1 MVTAK
6 LEGFTVAVTA
16 HRRAEEQMQL
26 LRRHGAKVVHGAVLR
41 TQPLGDDEPLRHAT
55 LDLLSHPPDIVIAN
69 TAVGMRGW
77 MDAAEA
83 WGLGE
88 GLAEVLRNTAIYAR
102 GPKAA
107 GALAPIGATAVWR
120 CPSGQLSGLLAHLR
134 TLDIDGQRV
143 AFQRDGSSNVAAIA
157 TLAAYGATVIEL
169 PVYEWTA
176 PEDDSPALRLLDAVC
191 SNAVDAVTFTS
202 RPALEALVELA
213 EREGKRAELGAAFR
227 GAVVPVCIGPVCL
240 EGAHRFGFTRAVA
253 PERSILGAM
262 VNCVVDA
269 VGGRNTVLSLTSG
282 HTLVLQG
289 AMAMVDGERLELSAR
304 ETAVLHALVRKPSA
318 VVSKATL
325 LAEVWG
331 ESEADDHTLEMTV
344 SRLRRRLGTAGG
356 AIKTVV
362 RRGYLLSASN
372 LEQ

>member
-6 LEGFTVAVTA
+6 LDGFTVAVTA

-26 LRRHGAKVVHGAVLR
+26 LRRHGAKVVHGAVIQTR
-41 TQPLGDDEPLRHAT
+41 PLDDDEPLRQAT

-69 TAVGMRGW
+69 TAVGMRAW

-107 GALAPIGATAVWR
+107 GALAPIGATVVWR
-120 CPSGQLSGLLAHLR
+120 SPTGQLSELLAHLR
-134 TLDIDGQRV
+134 ELDLGGQRI
-143 AFQRDGSSNVAAIA
+143 ALQRDGGSNRSAIA
-157 TLAAYGATVIEL
+157 LLASYGATVIAL

-176 PEDDSPALRLLDAVC
+176 PEDQAPALRLLDAVC
-191 SNAVDAVTFTS
+191 SAAVDAVTFTS
-202 RPALEALVELA
+202 RPALEALVALA
-213 EREGKRAELGAAFR
+213 DGAGRRAELDAAF
-227 GAVVPVCIGPVCL
+227 GGPVVPVCIGPVCL
-240 EGAHRFGFTRAVA
+240 ESAECFGFTRAVA
-253 PERSILGAM
+253 PDRSILGAM

-269 VGGRNTVLSLTSG
+269 VGGRNTTLALASG

-289 AMAMVDGERLELSAR
+289 AMAMVDGARLELSAR
-304 ETAVLHALVRKPSA
+304 ETAVLHVLVRKPNA
-318 VVSKATL
+318 VVSKTSLRAD
-325 LAEVWG
+325 VWG
-331 ESEADDHTLEMTV
+331 ESEIDDHTLEMTV
-344 SRLRRRLGTAGG
+344 SRLRRRLGDAGG

-362 RRGYLLSASN
+362 RRGYLLSAS
-372 LEQ
+372 